1 VSYELAM
8 ERAGAEVLLYKEFGS
23 YQGDWLAKV
32 IYEGKQMWINGSYG
46 SCSGCDS
53 FQAEFD
59 NCSHDCDGNGGDY
72 YNPVHSNRF
81 YKCNRCME
89 ILEKLIEFGLNYI
102 NNYAFTQE
110 EMENKLNKDSDYS
123 DDKEIY
129 EYIIKNAITEK
140 VS

>member
-1 VSYELAM
+1 MGYNFAM
-8 ERAGAEVLLYKEFGS
+8 EQAGADVLLFKEFGS

-32 IYEGKQMWINGSYG
+32 IYEGKQMWIHGSYG

-53 FQAEFD
+53 YQAEFD
-59 NCSHDCDGNGGDY
+59 SGCNHDCPEGGSY
-72 YNPVHSNRF
+72 YDPIHTNRF

-102 NNYAFTQE
+102 NNNAFTQE
-110 EMENKLNKDSDYS
+110 ELENKFNKDRDWSDE
-123 DDKEIY
+123 KEMY
-129 EYIIKNAITEK
+129 DYIIKNAITEK